1 MNDDRSG
8 YEHGHPTPMAAVLPD
23 IYNKRQW
30 QQQWRLFSLVRDWPT
45 IVGREVGRLTMPA
58 FFRQDTLWIYVQ
70 DSAWMH
76 HLQFIK
82 LDLLERINRTL
93 GNQPVSDLRWQLL
106 PQLPS
111 LPERHLPPA
120 HAVDSARTQAFAQ
133 MTASI
138 ANQECREALQRL
150 WHCFASHDD

>member
-1 MNDDRSG
+1 
-8 YEHGHPTPMAAVLPD
+8 
-23 IYNKRQW
+23 
-30 QQQWRLFSLVRDWPT
+30 
-45 IVGREVGRLTMPA
+45 MPA

-82 LDLLERINRTL
+82 LDLLERINQAL
-93 GNQPVSDLRWQLL
+93 GNQPVSDLRWQLQ

-111 LPERHLPPA
+111 LPERQLPPA
-120 HAVDSARTQAFAQ
+120 HAVDSERAQAFAQ

-138 ANQECREALQRL
+138 ANQECREALAPEAEEPEPRTGRKPGGRTGGET
-150 WHCFASHDD
+150 